1 MKLTRGSSRLL
12 AALALG
18 CAALPARARAADRR
32 LRRARCSRPREIP
45 GGDFRL
51 RERVR
56 IAGGGVDLGL
66 ELLAER
72 RADRLVVV
80 AFNEF
85 GARVFSAVQRGV
97 AVESDAPLGRALAV
111 PPENV
116 LRDLHEARFFHP
128 ESGDRVVVRRPGCDY
143 TATFVRVERR
153 LRCAGVSLDSARAR
167 TIVPPPPSSGALPA
181 DRHSSGGAR

>member
-1 MKLTRGSSRLL
+1 LRYAARA
-12 AALALG
+12 AALAVLVLG
-18 CAALPARARAADRR
+18 CAALPRPPARIADCEGP
-32 LRRARCSRPREIP
+32 LVPTADIP

-72 RADRLVVV
+72 RADRLVVIGWN
-80 AFNEF
+80 AF
-85 GARVFSAVQRGV
+85 GARAFSIVQRGTL
-97 AVESDAPLGRALAV
+97 VESDAPLGRALEV
-111 PPENV
+111 SPENV

-128 ESGDRVVVRRPGCDY
+128 ESGERTDVHRRGCDY

-153 LRCAGVSLDSARAR
+153 PLR
-167 TIVPPPPSSGALPA
+167 
-181 DRHSSGGAR
+181 

>member
-1 MKLTRGSSRLL
+1 LGAHPVKYV
-12 AALALG
+12 AAFAFLALG
-18 CAALPARARAADRR
+18 CAALPRLPARIADCDGP
-32 LRRARCSRPREIP
+32 LLATEQIP

-56 IAGGGVDLGL
+56 IAGGRVDLGL

-80 AFNEF
+80 GFNEF
-85 GARVFSAVQRGV
+85 GARVFSAVQRGLE
-97 AVESDAPLGRALAV
+97 VESESKLGRALAV

-116 LRDLHEARFFHP
+116 LRDLHQARFFHP
-128 ESGDRVVVRRPGCDY
+128 ESGDRVVVRRPGCGY

-153 LRCAGVSLDSARAR
+153 RLR
-167 TIVPPPPSSGALPA
+167 
-181 DRHSSGGAR
+181 

>member
-1 MKLTRGSSRLL
+1 MTRIARAAI

-18 CAALPARARAADRR
+18 CAALPHLPARIPDCEGPLVPTAQ
-32 LRRARCSRPREIP
+32 IP

-56 IAGGGVDLGL
+56 FVGAGVDLGL

-72 RADRLVVV
+72 RADRLVVIG
-80 AFNEF
+80 FNEF
-85 GARVFSAVQRGV
+85 GARVFSAVQSGS
-97 AVESDAPLGRALAV
+97 AVEIDARLGRALAV

-128 ESGDRVVVRRPGCDY
+128 ESGERVEVRRTGCDY

-153 LRCAGVSLDSARAR
+153 ALR
-167 TIVPPPPSSGALPA
+167 
-181 DRHSSGGAR
+181 